1 MTLQISVGRRGSHV
15 TENGGH
21 HGSMENILS
30 MMAEMEFK
38 LGDKFSSYEQLS
50 CAVKALE
57 KAQGINFSVRDS
69 RTIERAK
76 GRVNFFIKPA
86 LQYYELKYVCMKGG
100 RNHQSKST
108 GARPNQRFGLYI
120 ILYNAI
126 FPQLYSTYK
135 EGCEASFQ
143 VRASRDGQALVVTK
157 LNFEHNHPI
166 NKV

>member
-1 MTLQISVGRRGSHV
+1 MT
-15 TENGGH
+15 
-21 HGSMENILS
+21 
-30 MMAEMEFK
+30 EMEFK
-38 LGDKFSSYEQLS
+38 LGDEFSSYEQL
-50 CAVKALE
+50 CVAVKALE

-86 LQYYELKYVCMKGG
+86 LRYYELTYICMKGG
-100 RNHQSKST
+100 RSHQSKLT

-126 FPQLYSTYK
+126 FLQLSYSTYK

-143 VRASRDGQALVVTK
+143 VRASRDGQTLVVTK